1 MSSNEAPIIEVVD
14 LVRRFGDRTV
24 LNDISFN
31 VHRGETLVIMGG
43 SGCGKSTLLRHMIGS
58 MKPTSGSVKIFGEEI
73 ATMKEREIGRV
84 RQRFGM
90 LFQSGALLASLTV
103 GENVA
108 LPLFQ
113 HTEKSPDE
121 IEEIVKQKL
130 QMVGLT
136 GFEDLKPAEISGGMK
151 KRVGLARALALDP
164 ELLFSDE
171 PTSGLDPIMTAVVD
185 QLTLKLAHG
194 SHMTAVVVSHDM
206 TSAFRIATRMIMLGH
221 GSIVAQGTPE
231 EIRTSTNPEVHQFI
245 NGEADGRQ
253 AAAFRG
259 RAASLSS
266 QNSMKRNLSDYVV
279 AISVI
284 LCSLVLLGALTVAL
298 SGYRLKKPKRTL
310 QINYED
316 VTGIKVNSEV
326 RYAGAPAGRV
336 IAMRHLTAKEREA
349 SPNKM
354 DAVRVTVSLD
364 EGIPPLPTDV
374 TATLSS
380 DTLLAP
386 KFVALSAGTPG
397 GTTLADNAA
406 IEGHPAYGLEQITAA
421 AGPLFENANKLLDNL
436 NA

>member
-1 MSSNEAPIIEVVD
+1 
-14 LVRRFGDRTV
+14 
-24 LNDISFN
+24 
-31 VHRGETLVIMGG
+31 
-43 SGCGKSTLLRHMIGS
+43 
-58 MKPTSGSVKIFGEEI
+58 
-73 ATMKEREIGRV
+73 
-84 RQRFGM
+84 
-90 LFQSGALLASLTV
+90 
-103 GENVA
+103 
-108 LPLFQ
+108 
-113 HTEKSPDE
+113 
-121 IEEIVKQKL
+121 
-130 QMVGLT
+130 
-136 GFEDLKPAEISGGMK
+136 
-151 KRVGLARALALDP
+151 
-164 ELLFSDE
+164 
-171 PTSGLDPIMTAVVD
+171 
-185 QLTLKLAHG
+185 
-194 SHMTAVVVSHDM
+194 
-206 TSAFRIATRMIMLGH
+206 
-221 GSIVAQGTPE
+221 
-231 EIRTSTNPEVHQFI
+231 
-245 NGEADGRQ
+245 
-253 AAAFRG
+253 
-259 RAASLSS
+259 
-266 QNSMKRNLSDYVV
+266 MKRNLSDYVV

-380 DTLLAP
+380 DTMLAP

-436 NA
+436 NATVTGLKGDLDQFTPKLGPLADSLKIDVDNLQNVITNLDGVAKGADKLFGTADTFISATDKQLREQLKQLHVVLLNLKVVTTHAKALVETLAEKPNRLIFSGKPATLTPESEILKSLKPLPAKKQ